1 MHFNKKT
8 QKVFYR
14 HFRVHWDAVFFC
26 RSSPGNFSS
35 FAVSLR
41 GSPNTGNFPRILCK
55 FSFIVARG
63 RATFALCGAIYERT
77 FFFSEETAPDRKEKL
92 MANPQK
98 ENGFTAIAN
107 ELLEQLIHFKPT
119 STQYGIMLFIMRR
132 TYGFQRN
139 YAPMSLSYIAKAMNT
154 SPQVVYK
161 GLRQL
166 KEMNM
171 VEIIPAKRNNPQQI
185 KVQKDWQRWVSPHGV
200 SPVQCISH
208 TVDTGVSHTGDISI
222 SHTVD
227 QERNN
232 RKKHKKETY
241 CTCACY
247 EHLWTEYPSKIGY
260 AEIHRALEHPFRKLK
275 RKYGGEKQD

>member
-1 MHFNKKT
+1 
-8 QKVFYR
+8 
-14 HFRVHWDAVFFC
+14 
-26 RSSPGNFSS
+26 
-35 FAVSLR
+35 
-41 GSPNTGNFPRILCK
+41 
-55 FSFIVARG
+55 
-63 RATFALCGAIYERT
+63 
-77 FFFSEETAPDRKEKL
+77 

-241 CTCACY
+241 CTCTFF
-247 EHLWTEYPSKIGY
+247 ERLWAEYPNKKGKARVTAKSLDAISKIGY
-260 AEIHRALEHPFRKLK
+260 AEMHRALERYKKSKPDWQHWQNGSTFFNSGYVDYLDAS
-275 RKYGGEKQD
+275 YAAEVEMEEHNGTYQNADKQQWCTDGLI